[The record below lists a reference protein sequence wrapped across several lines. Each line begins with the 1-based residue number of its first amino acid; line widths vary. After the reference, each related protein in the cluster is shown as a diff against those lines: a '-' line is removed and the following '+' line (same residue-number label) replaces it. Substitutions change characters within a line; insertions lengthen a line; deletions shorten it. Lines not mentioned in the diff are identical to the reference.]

1 LIWAKDGNGLKRN
14 LLDSW
19 NDREEREAAPYM
31 YTWGSFAVKEI
42 KCLSLPFNTQVKL
55 DLGAILL
62 VLSSAMPFA
71 IDYFHVKELTAM
83 IEFQCQCDL
92 SA

>member
-42 KCLSLPFNTQVKL
+42 KCLSLPFNT
-55 DLGAILL
+55 
-62 VLSSAMPFA
+62 
-71 IDYFHVKELTAM
+71 
-83 IEFQCQCDL
+83 
-92 SA
+92 